1 MILRFVSRFV
11 GEFNDEPVPCAR
23 IHRSKSE
30 TWVHHKNW
38 GLPLC
43 CHQWWQ
49 YVFCIGFKTTCQ
61 LVPRLPNQ
69 QPSPDRWGIT
79 LVRKSPF
86 SGVMLYIYNNIYI
99 YINYIYIYIYIIEGS
114 LEVKLPTIWTDSI
127 LFYSIYDWL
136 PCLSWPNRDL
146 WGLSPAVT
154 KISYVKLLG
163 VGHLEPAPD
172 AATAVVIQGRVLS
185 VLDGAW
191 KWLASCHLRTFWQN
205 REASGKTSTE
215 SKLKIS
221 IPDLGL
227 KAWAQTM
234 VFRNHDPQ
242 RFFQESGEVKKKQ
255 RTSWS
260 APISAMVFW
269 CRLRPG
275 LFEETA
281 PDQWRLGQPWAVTS
295 CYWPSGYD

>member
-49 YVFCIGFKTTCQ
+49 YVFCTGFKTTCQ

-99 YINYIYIYIYIIEGS
+99 YIYKLYIYIYYRRKFRS
-114 LEVKLPTIWTDSI
+114 QTSDNMDR
-127 LFYSIYDWL
+127 FYSI
-136 PCLSWPNRDL
+136 LSMTGYHVCHGQIATCGGYL
-146 WGLSPAVT
+146 QQSLKSPMLNCWA
-154 KISYVKLLG
+154 LG
-163 VGHLEPAPD
+163 IWNPPQMRQLQWWSR
-172 AATAVVIQGRVLS
+172 AACSACWTV
-185 VLDGAW
+185 
-191 KWLASCHLRTFWQN
+191 
-205 REASGKTSTE
+205 
-215 SKLKIS
+215 
-221 IPDLGL
+221 P
-227 KAWAQTM
+227 
-234 VFRNHDPQ
+234 
-242 RFFQESGEVKKKQ
+242 ESG
-255 RTSWS
+255 W
-260 APISAMVFW
+260 
-269 CRLRPG
+269 LR
-275 LFEETA
+275 
-281 PDQWRLGQPWAVTS
+281 VT
-295 CYWPSGYD
+295 CGPFGKIGKPRGKPQLNRN